1 MKIDVPFAGQVFCRV
16 LVAASAIYT
25 SVVHTSGI

>member
-1 MKIDVPFAGQVFCRV
+1 MKINVPFAGQVLCRV
-16 LVAASAIYT
+16 LVAASTIYT